1 MLVRKHKTTTFI
13 FLIQQ
18 DASRLTRCILLL
30 SAALFLAASVY
41 AQPKPKAVYKGF
53 PSLVWPKLYTIQ
65 YIAGSEEFDG
75 LDKPIF
81 SDAAKALNG
90 KSVTLP
96 GYLVPFEKGAQKSNH
111 FMLSSLPINACFFC
125 GGGGPETVVEVFT
138 INQVA
143 YTDKPVEV
151 KGTLFLNDKNPTQMI
166 YILSSAELLGP
177 IEE

>member
-1 MLVRKHKTTTFI
+1 MKK
-13 FLIQQ
+13 
-18 DASRLTRCILLL
+18 ILLVVFIL
-30 SAALFLAASVY
+30 CAVFSAG
-41 AQPKPKAVYKGF
+41 AQPKAKAVYKGF

-65 YIAGSEEFDG
+65 YITGSEEFDG

-96 GYLVPFEKGAQKSNH
+96 GYLVPFENGAQKSNH

-138 INQVA
+138 VNQVV

-151 KGTLFLNDKNPTQMI
+151 KGTLFLNDKDPSQMI
-166 YILSSAELLGP
+166 YILTSAESLGI
-177 IEE
+177 IE

>member
-1 MLVRKHKTTTFI
+1 MNK
-13 FLIQQ
+13 
-18 DASRLTRCILLL
+18 ILLVVFIL
-30 SAALFLAASVY
+30 CAVFSAG
-41 AQPKPKAVYKGF
+41 AQPKAKAVYKGF

-65 YIAGSEEFDG
+65 YITGSEEFDG

-96 GYLVPFEKGAQKSNH
+96 GYLVPFENGAQKSNH

-138 INQVA
+138 VNQVV

-151 KGTLFLNDKNPTQMI
+151 KGTLFLNDKDPSQMI
-166 YILSSAELLGP
+166 YILTSAESLGI
-177 IEE
+177 IE